1 MDFDYLALF
10 FFAVAGLVT
19 ARFVYRIVWHGGLR
33 GAMFGARVDRTVG
46 VLELGRRG
54 LKRLRLKVHRLEA
67 PDAGSPS
74 IGIELV
80 STSFGAAGMMP
91 IALTTEEARALA
103 GLLIEA
109 SGK

>member
-1 MDFDYLALF
+1 MNFDYLALF
-10 FFAVAGLVT
+10 FFAVAGLVP
-19 ARFVYRIVWHGGLR
+19 AHFVYRIVQHGGVR

-54 LKRLRLKVHRLEA
+54 MKQLQLKVHQLEA

-74 IGIELV
+74 IGIELM

-91 IALTTEEARALA
+91 IALTTEEAQALA
-103 GLLIEA
+103 GLLMEA